1 EAITRAEVDI
11 QIATAHRF
19 PRNMKTFL
27 TRAIDLVTLD
37 EEIAESCV
45 YNRPVGK
52 DKNGLNTYATGK
64 SVRMAE
70 IVASCFGN
78 LRAGSMLI
86 EATEKRVVARGFAHD
101 LESNWAANCDVV
113 ESTLKADGR
122 PMQERMRI
130 VIAKAA
136 LSKALRDAIF
146 RVVPGATCKP
156 IETAARA
163 IIAGDGSQATISRR
177 RDRAMKWVK
186 LLGIDPLRVFTAIG
200 VTSEAELGSAQL
212 ERLTGLKTAI
222 ADSEITVDEA
232 FPPVMVADGQKR
244 RSDFSLSRKP
254 EPMPP
259 PEEPDEPDLPSPFD
273 PASEPEEPPE
283 PPKRGRPAGSTNKPK
298 PAPEPVTLQNAE
310 PESESPSV
318 DAQLRDQQWFSS
330 VVAKIKAVAS
340 NDELTAV
347 VKAEIPP
354 ERLMDFSPYIKP
366 LRSRFAQAERPA
378 EPSGREDLF

>member
-1 EAITRAEVDI
+1 KAQFAMGYRGMI
-11 QIATAHRF
+11 
-19 PRNMKTFL
+19 
-27 TRAIDLVTLD
+27 
-37 EEIAESCV
+37 
-45 YNRPVGK
+45 
-52 DKNGLNTYATGK
+52 
-64 SVRMAE
+64 
-70 IVASCFGN
+70 N
-78 LRAGSMLI
+78 L
-86 EATEKRVVARGFAHD
+86 
-101 LESNWAANCDVV
+101 
-113 ESTLKADGR
+113 
-122 PMQERMRI
+122 
-130 VIAKAA
+130 
-136 LSKALRDAIF
+136 
-146 RVVPGATCKP
+146 
-156 IETAARA
+156 
-163 IIAGDGSQATISRR
+163 SRR
-177 RDRAMKWVK
+177 SGMV
-186 LLGIDPLRVFTAIG
+186 
-200 VTSEAELGSAQL
+200 AQL
-212 ERLTGLKTAI
+212 EAHVIHANDEFEFAYGDNPHLTHKPAWGRPAGEIIGSYAI
-222 ADSEITVDEA
+222 ATLKEGTKQFEVMDREQIEYIRTHSKAPNSPAWRDWYDEMARKCPIRRLWKYLPSSTDADWRDVMNHAAEVEDGVSGIEIPSQHTVV
-232 FPPVMVADGQKR
+232 PDGRKR

-259 PEEPDEPDLPSPFD
+259 PEEPDEPDEPSPFD